1 MTTDNI
7 KTLIRKWHAARNSW
21 PTRVE
26 LVQALLAEGF
36 TVDSAELDD
45 LLATLRDA
53 NGLQFVNGTLVI

>member
-21 PTRVE
+21 PTRAE

-45 LLATLRDA
+45 LLATLHDA